1 MHVKRFL
8 VAAFLVGSFGL
19 GACVS
24 KKEFAAY
31 KAHQD
36 TIHARVDT
44 NLAHIKVDGDNV
56 DAWIAE
62 VDPFLRW
69 VFARS
74 SVLDTSSD
82 PPPLPPPPPPDG
94 DWQ

>member
-24 KKEFAAY
+24 KKEFEAY
-31 KAHQD
+31 KLEQKAMHDQ
-36 TIHARVDT
+36 
-44 NLAHIKVDGDNV
+44 IKVDGDNV